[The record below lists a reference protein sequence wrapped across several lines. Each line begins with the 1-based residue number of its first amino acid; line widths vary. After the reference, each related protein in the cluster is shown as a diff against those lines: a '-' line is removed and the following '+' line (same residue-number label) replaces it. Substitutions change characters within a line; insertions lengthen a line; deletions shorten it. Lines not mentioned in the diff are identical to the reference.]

1 MLVPRP
7 RSVMIDPIDDADE
20 SPGGIIIPEMAKE
33 RTKQGIVKYVGSDCK
48 LVSIGDWVLFNGY
61 AGVLIFLEGE
71 GRLISMDER
80 DINCICGPSEWAA
93 TTVPGLYNRGGNN
106 QYFNTTFESALAQ
119 LKEVAAAFMSQ
130 HVKRS
135 MKKPDAYFKPS
146 VEDID
151 RATNWTERVK
161 K

>member
-1 MLVPRP
+1 
-7 RSVMIDPIDDADE
+7 MIDPIDDADE

-33 RTKQGIVKYVGSDCK
+33 RTKQGIVKYVGSDCV

-80 DINCICGPSEWAA
+80 DINCICGPSEWAS
-93 TTVPGLYNRGGNN
+93 THVPGLYYKDNREE
-106 QYFNTTFESALAQ
+106 FFTATFESALGQ
-119 LKEVAAAFMSQ
+119 LKEVAASFMRQ

-135 MKKPDAYFKPS
+135 LKHPDAYFKPS
-146 VEDID
+146 VEDIE
-151 RATNWTERVK
+151 RATNWTERIDK
-161 K
+161 